1 MEIKD
6 EERMA
11 MIPLVAHELDVARY
25 LKIIKMLVA
34 VIIILIGVLAYSFFG
49 YDYADIT
56 IDSRDKGNANYLE
69 AGANGVINN
78 ASDSSTQK
86 DKEE

>member
-11 MIPLVAHELDVARY
+11 TIPLIAHELEVARFER
-25 LKIIKMLVA
+25 IIKWLIV
-34 VIIILIGVLAYSFFG
+34 VIVILIGVIAYNFYG

-56 IDSRDKGNANYLE
+56 IDSRDTGNANYIE
-69 AGANGVINN
+69 AGTNGVINN
-78 ASDSSTQK
+78 ATSSSP
-86 DKEE
+86 KEN